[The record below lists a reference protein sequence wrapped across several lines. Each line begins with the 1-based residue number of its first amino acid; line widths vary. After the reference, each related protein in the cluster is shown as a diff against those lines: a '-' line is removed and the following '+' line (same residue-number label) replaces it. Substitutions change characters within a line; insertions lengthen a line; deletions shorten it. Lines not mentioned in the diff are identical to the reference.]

1 MIKQPTPPAFNITAG
16 YAFLAHYRER
26 AAQRGVASV
35 AAQMRK
41 QGFPLWLALATLVPR
56 SRHVYPAYTLAQL
69 TA

>member
-1 MIKQPTPPAFNITAG
+1 MTKQPTPPAFGITAG

-26 AAQRGVASV
+26 AAQRGVAPV
-35 AAQMRK
+35 AAQMKK

-56 SRHVYPAYTLAQL
+56 SKHVYPAYTMAQL